1 MELSPSPP
9 NSLKHSW
16 KLLFFFISINWS
28 KLVAQWMGARK
39 IYSKMHPVS
48 RTNTRRDITD
58 LVNHVTVKT
67 TKTWISSE
75 RNIKKKFHMWLRWH
89 IMRSYHCVAGVTFNC
104 QKCLCSLGIQ
114 VNYLTRTNTLIWKY
128 VTNIEVWNK
137 QWNKQ
142 CKTRVHEHTSLRN
155 WFVKA

>member
-1 MELSPSPP
+1 MELSPSSP
-9 NSLKHSW
+9 NSLKNSW

-89 IMRSYHCVAGVTFNC
+89 IMRSYHCVARVTFNC
-104 QKCLCSLGIQ
+104 QKCLCLF
-114 VNYLTRTNTLIWKY
+114 TRNSSKLFNTYKY
-128 VTNIEVWNK
+128 FNMEVCHK
-137 QWNKQ
+137 HRSMEQKMEQ
-142 CKTRVHEHTSLRN
+142 TM
-155 WFVKA
+155 

>member
-1 MELSPSPP
+1 MELSPSSP
-9 NSLKHSW
+9 NSLKNSW

-75 RNIKKKFHMWLRWH
+75 RNIKKKISH
-89 IMRSYHCVAGVTFNC
+89 VTQMTHYEKLSLCSGSNLYC

-114 VNYLTRTNTLIWKY
+114 ANYLTRTNTLIWKY
-128 VTNIEVWNK
+128 VTNIEVWNR